1 MMRRTIPALASMVL
15 LAGCPRQALFVVLP
29 NAEGGG
35 VGAITVEDGKTATIL
50 DQPYATAESRAGST
64 APTAEN
70 QGNISVIFRRAIA
83 AQPILPHH
91 FRLYFILGS
100 PELTPESKIA
110 YRAVFDDTKQRPV
123 YEIEVIGFTD
133 TLGDLTYNQALSL
146 RRRGGDPRHARSRRA
161 RSTGD
166 LDRRPWQARPAR
178 ADRRPNARAPQSP
191 RRDHGPVAAAPT
203 RRSASTVMSSACSAP
218 PTKRLTSSITA
229 ATTC

>member
-83 AQPILPHH
+83 AQPILPHR

-146 RRRGGDPRHARSRRA
+146 RRAAAIRDTLVRDG
-161 RSTGD
+161 
-166 LDRRPWQARPAR
+166 LDRQAISIAGRGEHDLLVPT
-178 ADRRPNARAPQSP
+178 ADQTPEPRNRR
-191 RRDHGPVAAAPT
+191 VEI
-203 RRSASTVMSSACSAP
+203 TV
-218 PTKRLTSSITA
+218 R
-229 ATTC
+229 

>member
-35 VGAITVEDGKTATIL
+35 VGAITVEDSKTATIL

-146 RRRGGDPRHARSRRA
+146 RRAAAIRDTLVRDG
-161 RSTGD
+161 
-166 LDRRPWQARPAR
+166 LDRQAISIAGRGEHDLLVPT
-178 ADRRPNARAPQSP
+178 ADQTPEPRNRR
-191 RRDHGPVAAAPT
+191 VEI
-203 RRSASTVMSSACSAP
+203 TV
-218 PTKRLTSSITA
+218 R
-229 ATTC
+229 

>member
-1 MMRRTIPALASMVL
+1 MTRRTIPALASMVL

-50 DQPYATAESRAGST
+50 DQPYATAEARAGST

-70 QGNISVIFRRAIA
+70 QENISVIFRRAIA

-100 PELTPESKIA
+100 DELTPESKLA

-133 TLGDLTYNQALSL
+133 TVGDLPYNQALSL
-146 RRRGGDPRHARSRRA
+146 RR
-161 RSTGD
+161 
-166 LDRRPWQARPAR
+166 
-178 ADRRPNARAPQSP
+178 
-191 RRDHGPVAAAPT
+191 AAAIRDTLVRDGVDRQAISIVGRGKRDLLVPT
-203 RRSASTVMSSACSAP
+203 ADQTPEPRNRRVEITV
-218 PTKRLTSSITA
+218 R
-229 ATTC
+229 